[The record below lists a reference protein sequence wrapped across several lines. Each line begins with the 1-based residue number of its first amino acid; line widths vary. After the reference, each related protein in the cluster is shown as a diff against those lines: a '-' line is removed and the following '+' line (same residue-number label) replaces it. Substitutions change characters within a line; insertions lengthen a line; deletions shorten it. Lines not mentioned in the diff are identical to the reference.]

1 MLRET
6 YKLTLCVW
14 ACIAV
19 AACAVSKVE
28 PLSVP
33 LVYQVNPKNAGVLG
47 TFPCAASTQIEVS
60 DARSDKTL
68 GVRTHESKPLKA
80 DVTAGSD
87 PVVWVRDGV
96 QGFLGQNGV
105 TFQGSGPKLLISIDS
120 LRTTETIWHR
130 AGYDAEISMSGQLRS
145 PSGKPC
151 WQGTFAGKGGNYG
164 YAGSVENYQATL
176 NEALDNATLQMAQP
190 QAFKDALC
198 HCAN

>member
-1 MLRET
+1 MLRKT
-6 YKLTLCVW
+6 YKLTLTVL

-33 LVYQVNPKNAGVLG
+33 LVYKFNPKNAGILG
-47 TFPCAASTQIEVS
+47 TFPCAASAQIQVS
-60 DARSDKTL
+60 DARGDNTL

-87 PVVWVRDGV
+87 PAVWVRDGV

-105 TFQGSGPKLLISIDS
+105 TFQGGPTLLLSIDT
-120 LRTTETIWHR
+120 LHTTETIWHR

-151 WQGTFAGKGGNYG
+151 WQGTVAGKGGNYG

-190 QAFKDALC
+190 QAFKEALC
-198 HCAN
+198 HCGN